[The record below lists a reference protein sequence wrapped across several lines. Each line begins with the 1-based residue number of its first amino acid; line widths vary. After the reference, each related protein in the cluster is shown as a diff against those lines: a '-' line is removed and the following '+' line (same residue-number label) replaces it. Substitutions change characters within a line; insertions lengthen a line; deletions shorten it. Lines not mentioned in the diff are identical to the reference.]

1 MAGYSMFETLMSLPL
16 FKGASVEQISA
27 FVEKTHLAFK
37 TYNPGETIASGKD
50 SCRTLRCLISGEM
63 RVAHPMFSE
72 GIIVNETVSAGRF
85 IGAER
90 LFGLDNHL
98 GFKARALTRCGTM
111 ELPKS
116 QYMTLLQSNQIFL
129 MNCLNYLARSAQK
142 GFSVLAEADPG
153 SLASLLAHMINVT
166 TTHESRDIS
175 VESVNCPVKEFFSG
189 ILHDAES
196 QLDVLESEGVV
207 SMADYRQ
214 LLVPSRE
221 RLMEFVEK

>member
-1 MAGYSMFETLMSLPL
+1 MFETLMSLPL
-16 FKGASVEQISA
+16 FKGASAEQISA

-63 RVAHPMFSE
+63 QVAHPLFSDN
-72 GIIVNETVSAGRF
+72 IIVHETAPAGRF

-98 GFKARALTRCGTM
+98 RFKARALTRCGTM

-116 QYMTLLQSNQIFL
+116 QYMTLLQTNQIFL

-142 GFSVLAEADPG
+142 GCGVLVDADAG
-153 SLASLLAHMINVT
+153 SLASLLAHMVNVT
-166 TTHESRDIS
+166 TTHDSRDIS
-175 VESVNCPVKEFFSG
+175 VESVNRPVKEFFANILRDADRQFDTLEGEG
-189 ILHDAES
+189 I
-196 QLDVLESEGVV
+196 V
-207 SMADYRQ
+207 SMANDRQ

-221 RLMEFVEK
+221 RLMELVEK